1 MAQASY
7 NHGQKSW
14 NKFALLAL
22 LRTGQT
28 KIQPLL
34 PNFASIQCWQL
45 LPWISSEFL
54 LLMTSEYILFI
65 RWGGGTV
72 TRFLLKRKQRF
83 FQTSLVKLRKCPKD
97 LCSRLYM
104 RTGLIRETSSRC
116 TFLFP
121 SHSLLLVSCFLFC
134 AGRLWSLMNHLI
146 AKGQWKDHEAHL
158 ESNQLV
164 CTCLHDHFGKMP
176 QHVRALDYNK
186 RLGEFGSWTNN
197 LFWGLCLR
205 AKLADLALLQQGQ
218 D

>member
-1 MAQASY
+1 MRSLTLQKQLRANMAQASY

-14 NKFALLAL
+14 NKFAVLAL

-104 RTGLIRETSSRC
+104 RTGLMRETSSRC

-134 AGRLWSLMNHLI
+134 AGRLWSLINPLMLKVSEKTTRLI
-146 AKGQWKDHEAHL
+146 L
-158 ESNQLV
+158 NQASWSVPV
-164 CTCLHDHFGKMP
+164 CIAWSH
-176 QHVRALDYNK
+176 
-186 RLGEFGSWTNN
+186 W
-197 LFWGLCLR
+197 
-205 AKLADLALLQQGQ
+205 
-218 D
+218 